1 MKGWGK
7 THKTKEEEIGKLPEK
22 EFRVMLAKMVQNLKN
37 RMGKT
42 QESFNTLNKDPE
54 SDTTEAT

>member
-1 MKGWGK
+1 
-7 THKTKEEEIGKLPEK
+7 
-22 EFRVMLAKMVQNLKN
+22 MLAKMVQNLKN